1 MKELSHLKSVL
12 AKQWGVRKA
21 ELTKEVAKSKGRSF
35 GSCLLKALEH
45 TLTCYLIDGSRN
57 CASRSGS
64 GDASTLIH
72 EAEASFLQS
81 CVLDLRQALDAK

>member
-45 TLTCYLIDGSRN
+45 TLTCYLI
-57 CASRSGS
+57 ASRSGS